1 MKTIILSALVA
12 FTMCSKYTY
21 NYNDYI
27 GYYSKPTRSKKV
39 SMLEIS
45 DNRFNYDRR
54 DNLLIG
60 PNKIERG
67 RNNILYGRGNY
78 IKDGDDN

>member
-21 NYNDYI
+21 NYN
-27 GYYSKPTRSKKV
+27 GYYSKPIPRKKV
-39 SMLEIS
+39 SILEFS
-45 DNRFNYDRR
+45 ENRFNYYRR
-54 DNLLIG
+54 DNLVVG
-60 PNKIERG
+60 PNKIDRG
-67 RNNILYGRGNY
+67 TNNILYGRGNY